1 MTLCTSGLCKSPP
14 LQDKDK
20 QIIERKGSSPQR
32 GEVFTVCAALKDPFI
47 DQMYNAGVTIRSY
60 RPTVMTGALSTKS
73 MWRNGIKP
81 CIIRRPAADEKPEQ
95 IYLIQFLLTDKLSTV
110 PAIVRHYL
118 IPIHTLDAPCSS
130 SRDSTFREHL
140 HTSPSWAEGSNH
152 PTTDLPQGSH
162 YHIDRKTLRK
172 LNSLCAAKSEAWAK
186 QTPEERAVGMQE
198 LGTWQ
203 TQPKKR
209 EKKKF
214 IQRCEPTSD
223 QEMKG
228 VAGPGLSVTQLKSY
242 DESTSNRG
250 STDTTIDM
258 KLSENGPGLIKI
270 SLQKLSIDESIGA
283 ISSDV
288 MVLSGPSDLLH
299 SGQEAVNVA
308 AGALAV
314 LSPLASIISKLEILA
329 PLAEA
334 IAPIHPIIE
343 VAYNL
348 SSSLYKAVKAIIE
361 LHSAVIALVHVMS
374 ETYSFVDVL
383 QSRHDQLKVLQI
395 NISKILVHSVH
406 SINFIRMYL
415 ARSQGGRVK
424 KFARSLLSDD
434 EVATVKELA
443 DTFEKLKKDFM
454 ECVTMQTALLA
465 ARNHDTMASL
475 DHDHKLQKLT
485 QTEMTTAN
493 RDRCLPD
500 TRLDVILHVAEWAAN
515 PKRKDVLWISGVVG
529 SGKSTVTTSLHDLFW
544 DMSYL
549 GAFLYFDS
557 KSKYDSATFVS
568 ILALQLSEFDP
579 RLQEAIVSAVKSSE
593 RTRRAKLRVQFDT
606 FILEPLQTVDITLH
620 HPILIIIDGLDQCG
634 DADTRRQLLEALV
647 NMAENLR
654 GLLRIIITS
663 QPDPEVA
670 ELLQKC
676 DTLELDTTSEANHS
690 DIKLYFKF
698 AFDQLR
704 KQKRKLDQNWPS
716 PDQLLS
722 LVTKAGGLFLW
733 SVVVARN
740 IAQAPNPVSRLD
752 TLLKGALGKSK
763 LDDIYSESLLSIE
776 GREDEEFPREF
787 KAVVGMIIVAT
798 EPLSSAT
805 IDAFRG
811 KDAPPAEYMIT
822 RLGSILTL
830 PSSIDLDPHL
840 PIRTLHSSFDDYLSD
855 IRRCGEEWHIDI
867 QLQHRELADNCISY
881 LASYF
886 ENAAPVDISIPFS
899 QEYFIQEAGERGISI
914 QALAYASTS
923 WPYHVC
929 AMDAS
934 ESPIVESLEYFFQR
948 NLLHWLELLSIF
960 HRSREASRGLEKLSK
975 RFANPPFE
983 SSDHLRKLA
992 VDAQRFSQTFSECIE
1007 RHPGAVYF
1015 SALPFTP
1022 VNSDIDRLY
1031 NNDQKYQYPWV
1042 VGGFQNQW
1050 QPVFNIIMAH
1060 DKPVTAV
1067 AFSPDDLQ
1075 IASCSDSQKYAICL
1089 WDVDT
1094 GGKAIPDLRGHQK
1107 EVQVVAFAH
1116 FESRMHV
1123 ISASLDNTVR
1133 TWDVRAGKETKM
1145 RKCQSPITTMVCSAD
1160 GSLIVCGSKEDG
1172 SIIIWTSMVADD
1184 APEVRKGHNDIILGL
1199 ALSKNNKYLV
1209 SCSADQTVRL
1219 WDLTTN
1225 TSDFLSIESDD
1236 EEPPD
1241 AFCVAISS
1249 TGERVAAGLADG
1261 DIAIWDGRTREFFG
1275 PLEGHEAYVG
1285 VAALDFSPD
1294 DKILVSGA
1302 DDCTVRL
1309 WDLAT
1314 GAQIWK
1320 RPRRHDKMVKSVAF
1334 SHDGSRIAAGSDDGC
1349 VRIWDASP
1357 QQKTWK
1363 RDPVPDME
1371 TLGWAMAMSSDG
1383 KRIASGVTTDHTI
1396 IVWNPAGDPAEQL
1409 VLTGHKGAIETVG
1422 FSLDGL
1428 TLASGSQDSDILI
1441 WDVESGDL
1449 REKLSGHQGYVLAL
1463 CYSPG
1468 DSSRIVSGSND
1479 KTVRVWTIG
1488 GKDGAASQNMFRHR
1502 SDVWTVAFS
1511 NDGNRVA
1518 SGCSDGDI
1526 LLWSI
1531 GDGVVLKTFTST
1543 MDPHKGV
1550 MSIVFGHA
1558 GDRLFSSDRDGHLHS
1573 WDLCTNPELAHTEDR
1588 NFLSRATQDLS
1599 NPLVIRGDG
1608 TIQDFA
1614 SKKVVSYLP
1623 PVLSVNSVVAA
1634 SSCKTAIALGAST
1647 GDLYILCFP
1656 S

>member
-1 MTLCTSGLCKSPP
+1 MDATIEMRLSP
-14 LQDKDK
+14 D
-20 QIIERKGSSPQR
+20 
-32 GEVFTVCAALKDPFI
+32 
-47 DQMYNAGVTIRSY
+47 
-60 RPTVMTGALSTKS
+60 GA
-73 MWRNGIKP
+73 
-81 CIIRRPAADEKPEQ
+81 
-95 IYLIQFLLTDKLSTV
+95 
-110 PAIVRHYL
+110 
-118 IPIHTLDAPCSS
+118 
-130 SRDSTFREHL
+130 
-140 HTSPSWAEGSNH
+140 
-152 PTTDLPQGSH
+152 
-162 YHIDRKTLRK
+162 
-172 LNSLCAAKSEAWAK
+172 
-186 QTPEERAVGMQE
+186 
-198 LGTWQ
+198 
-203 TQPKKR
+203 
-209 EKKKF
+209 
-214 IQRCEPTSD
+214 
-223 QEMKG
+223 
-228 VAGPGLSVTQLKSY
+228 
-242 DESTSNRG
+242 
-250 STDTTIDM
+250 
-258 KLSENGPGLIKI
+258 GLIKVG
-270 SLQKLSIDESIGA
+270 LQKQSINDGIRA
-283 ISSDV
+283 LSSDA
-288 MVLSGPSDLLH
+288 MALSGPSGLVH
-299 SGQEAVNVA
+299 FGQDAANAVTESMA
-308 AGALAV
+308 AFG
-314 LSPLASIISKLEILA
+314 PLALIISKLEILA

-334 IAPIHPIIE
+334 IAPIHPFIE
-343 VAYNL
+343 IAYNL
-348 SSSLYKAVKAIIE
+348 FSSLYKKVKEIVE
-361 LHSAVIALVHVMS
+361 LDGMVLALVHVMS

-383 QSRHDQLKVLQI
+383 QSRHDQLELLKNNVAR
-395 NISKILVHSVH
+395 ILVHSVH
-406 SINFIRMYL
+406 SINFIRKHL
-415 ARSQGGRVK
+415 ARGEASRIK

-434 EVATVKELA
+434 EVAAVKELA
-443 DTFEKLKKDFM
+443 DTFKKLKNDFM
-454 ECVTMQTALLA
+454 DGVAMQTASLA
-465 ARNHDTMASL
+465 FRIHDIVASL
-475 DHDHKLQKLT
+475 DHNYELQKLMHA
-485 QTEMTTAN
+485 EMTTVD

-500 TRLDVILHVAEWAAN
+500 TRLDVIAHVVEWASD
-515 PKRKDVLWISGVVG
+515 PKCKDVLWITGVVG
-529 SGKSTVTTSLHDLFW
+529 SGKSTVATSLFDLFRE
-544 DMSYL
+544 MGYL
-549 GAFLYFDS
+549 GAFLFFDS

-568 ILALQLSEFDP
+568 TLAYQLSQFDQ
-579 RLQEAIVSAVKSSE
+579 RLREAVVGAIKLSE
-593 RTRRAKLRVQFDT
+593 RTRRAKLQVQFET
-606 FILEPLQTVDITLH
+606 FILEPLQVADLKLH
-620 HPILIIIDGLDQCG
+620 HPILVIIDGLDQCG
-634 DADTRRQLLEALV
+634 DADARRQLLEVLANLP
-647 NMAENLR
+647 ESLR
-654 GLLRIIITS
+654 GLFRIVITS
-663 QPDPEVA
+663 QPDPEIA
-670 ELLQKC
+670 ELLEKC
-676 DTLELDTTSEANHS
+676 DTMELDITSEANHS
-690 DIKLYFKF
+690 DIKLYFKS

-704 KQKRKLDQNWPS
+704 KRKRKLDQTWPS

-722 LVTKAGGLFLW
+722 LVTRAGGLFLW
-733 SVVVARN
+733 SVVVAKN
-740 IAQAPNPVSRLD
+740 IALAPNPVSRLD

-763 LDDIYSESLLSIE
+763 LDDIYSESLRSIE
-776 GREDEEFPREF
+776 GREDEEFPCEF
-787 KAVVGMIIVAT
+787 KTVVGMIIAAA

-822 RLGSILTL
+822 QLGSVLAFP
-830 PSSIDLDPHL
+830 PSAALDPHL
-840 PIRTLHSSFDDYLSD
+840 PIRTLHSSFDDYISD
-855 IRRCGEEWHIDI
+855 IQRCGEEWHIDI
-867 QLQHRELADNCISY
+867 HLYHGALADNCISY
-881 LASYF
+881 LVSYF
-886 ENAAPVDISIPFS
+886 ESADPVDISVPFS
-899 QEYFIQEAGERGISI
+899 QECFMREVGNKGISL
-914 QALAYASTS
+914 QALEYASTS
-923 WPYHVC
+923 WPYHIC
-929 AMDAS
+929 AMDETQLS
-934 ESPIVESLEYFFQR
+934 ESPIIESLEYFFQR

-960 HRSREASRGLEKLSK
+960 HKSREASRILGRLSK

-992 VDAQRFSQTFSECIE
+992 VDGQRFSQTFSECIE
-1007 RHPGAVYF
+1007 RHPGAVYH

-1022 VNSDIDRLY
+1022 VNSEIDRLY
-1031 NNDQKYQYPWV
+1031 NNNQKYQYPWV

-1050 QPVFNIIMAH
+1050 QPVFNIITAH

-1075 IASCSDSQKYAICL
+1075 IASCSDSQNYAICL

-1094 GGKAIPDLRGHQK
+1094 GGKAIPDLRGHKK
-1107 EVQVVAFAH
+1107 EVQFVAFAQ
-1116 FESRMHV
+1116 FESRMHL
-1123 ISASLDNTVR
+1123 ISASLDKTLR

-1145 RKCQSPITTMVCSAD
+1145 RKCQSPITTMACSAD

-1172 SIIIWTSMVADD
+1172 RISIWTSTAADD
-1184 APEVRKGHNDIILGL
+1184 APEVREGHNDIILGL

-1249 TGERVAAGLADG
+1249 TGKRIAAGLADG
-1261 DIAIWDGRTREFFG
+1261 DIAIWDGRTREFLG

-1320 RPRRHDKMVKSVAF
+1320 RPRRHDKMVQSVAF
-1334 SHDGSRIAAGSDDGC
+1334 SHDGSRIAAGSGDGC

-1409 VLTGHKGAIETVG
+1409 VLTGHKGAIETIS

-1428 TLASGSQDSDILI
+1428 TLASGSQDSDISI

-1479 KTVRVWTIG
+1479 KTVRVWAIG
-1488 GKDGAASQNMFRHR
+1488 GKGGAASQNMFSHR

-1511 NDGNRVA
+1511 SDGNRVA

-1526 LLWSI
+1526 LLWNVE
-1531 GDGVVLKTFTST
+1531 DGVLLKTFTSK
-1543 MDPHKGV
+1543 MAPHKGV

-1573 WDLCTNPELAHTEDR
+1573 WDLGCNPELAHTEDR

-1608 TIQDFA
+1608 TIEDFA
-1614 SKKVVSYLP
+1614 LKKVVSYLP